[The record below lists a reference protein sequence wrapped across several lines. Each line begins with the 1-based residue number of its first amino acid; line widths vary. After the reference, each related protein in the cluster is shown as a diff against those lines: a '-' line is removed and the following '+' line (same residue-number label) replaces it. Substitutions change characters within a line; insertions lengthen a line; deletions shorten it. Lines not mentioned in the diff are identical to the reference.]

1 MKFEVAV
8 HKSIKSFLEGKIP
21 EKLMDA
27 SGGEL
32 LYTPEY
38 MDELEEALLNEEVV
52 DDGEE
57 TDL

>member
-8 HKSIKSFLEGKIP
+8 QKSIKAFMDGKLP
-21 EKLMDA
+21 EKLREA

-32 LYTPEY
+32 IYTPEY
-38 MDELEEALLNEEVV
+38 MDELEEALLNDEVV